1 MTKCQNFFDD
11 QSPSVCKS
19 SSSTEQQS
27 SPGSSTID
35 GNAEGADHHL
45 ELRLGPSVDVGKAK
59 QHQMVRPIPLYPSVD
74 RQRSGNYC
82 NATSS
87 SPLFRGRSDASL
99 LEKALFSKDS
109 AFSTPPIIS
118 REQVWQTLQNTNAA
132 VGQESGT
139 SKPFCDDAASSK
151 MGKRSASM
159 QLLTPSNEMT
169 EVGAFTPLRRSC
181 SNGILLSRQ
190 SSFGQES
197 LVDESPDAMNS
208 LANCNQQDV
217 LEHQK
222 KKEMQAH
229 RRLEARKRR
238 RLILDKQQ
246 KKARQNSGLSN
257 RQSISPV
264 EKASLVR
271 MRSFDAKYALE
282 SKGLCEGFTA
292 KLVNDDI
299 KRENRGKNV
308 DIGVTSPPFLRADE
322 EKCDVRKECESRSS
336 GSKHMQG
343 DLSSVQ
349 QMIASC
355 DLSAQS
361 GSKEDRLLAQ
371 ARKMVEIRD
380 PVKILHS
387 SCSETES
394 TETKEKEAELS
405 ERESSSQKSSTENH
419 LDCGVSSATNTPSK
433 PMLYPRTSPVSS
445 LVNVKVHTSS
455 SHCQNPHFPPT
466 KFNRNE
472 GSQMWQSSQC
482 KISEL
487 LNDVPSNFSV
497 KKSVGVFFE
506 GKWRIPDEDSASP
519 PIRRTASN
527 IIEVVPEPH
536 RPAKLLETYASLS
549 ASQLKFAGM
558 AFDNVAWAS
567 STRNSIELEHRFLK
581 KSHPHAKELKKEL
594 DVGIGDGKA
603 SGFGAFGSSR
613 VGDTFMPHRV
623 MTPIKVKQE
632 EDAMDD
638 MMGESCFSRDSSH
651 CPVVP
656 KMEVEPIKRQRSE
669 SFSKL
674 PRVTTTG
681 RGPNGRTIN
690 GVMYIAGGQA
700 VRLVCRCHGK
710 HMSPAEFVEHAG
722 STDLSNPLR
731 NIKVD
736 FFPRN
741 NHLAS
746 TPV

>member
-1 MTKCQNFFDD
+1 MAQCQNFFDD

-59 QHQMVRPIPLYPSVD
+59 QHEMVRPIPLYPSVD

-99 LEKALFSKDS
+99 LEKALFSRDS
-109 AFSTPPIIS
+109 AFSTPPITS
-118 REQVWQTLQNTNAA
+118 REQVWQTLQNNNAA

-139 SKPFCDDAASSK
+139 SKPFCVDVASSK

-169 EVGAFTPLRRSC
+169 DVGPFTPLRRSC

-197 LVDESPDAMNS
+197 LVDESPDALNS

-264 EKASLVR
+264 EKSSLVR

-282 SKGLCEGFTA
+282 SKGLCEGLTA
-292 KLVNDDI
+292 KLVNEDI
-299 KRENRGKNV
+299 KRENRGRNV
-308 DIGVTSPPFLRADE
+308 DIGMSRANE
-322 EKCDVRKECESRSS
+322 EKCDVLKECDSTSS
-336 GSKHMQG
+336 GSKHIQG

-355 DLSAQS
+355 DLSAHS
-361 GSKEDRLLAQ
+361 GFKERRLLAQ
-371 ARKMVEIRD
+371 ARKIVEIRD
-380 PVKILHS
+380 PVKIPHS

-419 LDCGVSSATNTPSK
+419 LDCGVSSATNIPSK
-433 PMLYPRTSPVSS
+433 PMLYPRTSPGSS
-445 LVNVKVHTSS
+445 SVNVKVHTSL

-497 KKSVGVFFE
+497 KKSVGVFSE
-506 GKWRIPDEDSASP
+506 GKWRIPDEDSAFP

-536 RPAKLLETYASLS
+536 RPTKLLETYASLS

-558 AFDNVAWAS
+558 ASDNAAWAS
-567 STRNSIELEHRFLK
+567 STRNSIELECGFFK
-581 KSHPHAKELKKEL
+581 KLHPHAKELKKKL
-594 DVGIGDGKA
+594 DVGIGDERA
-603 SGFGAFGSSR
+603 SGFGALGSSR
-613 VGDTFMPHRV
+613 VGDAFMPHRV

-632 EDAMDD
+632 EDAVDD
-638 MMGESCFSRDSSH
+638 MMGEHCFSRDSSH
-651 CPVVP
+651 CPVMP
-656 KMEVEPIKRQRSE
+656 KMEVEPIKRQASS
-669 SFSKL
+669 SFSDL

-710 HMSPAEFVEHAG
+710 HMSPEEFVEHAG

-731 NIKVD
+731 NIKNE
-736 FFPRN
+736 FPIYYTHTYV
-741 NHLAS
+741 HL
-746 TPV
+746 